1 MYIIYIY
8 IYIGLHI
15 YIYMYIYTH
24 IYIGLLTGLTKA
36 LRDKMKKDSIIITT
50 DYELGEG
57 FSLLSTM
64 EGDNPGGECTCTW
77 VTHALCP
84 VLFRD

>member
-1 MYIIYIY
+1 MYIIYTY
-8 IYIGLHI
+8 IYRAV
-15 YIYMYIYTH
+15 YMYTHAFIYTH

-36 LRDKMKKDSIIITT
+36 LRDKMKKHSIIITT

-57 FSLLSTM
+57 FSLLCTM

-77 VTHALCP
+77 VMHT
-84 VLFRD
+84 